1 MSLAQ
6 LHIAP
11 DLVDQV
17 YGALLGAISS
27 GELSPGH
34 RLTQEELAESL
45 AVSRQPV
52 LQALRLLKKEG
63 FVVDAP
69 MKSAAQSGARGLMV
83 APLDAAMI
91 ARLYQVRSV
100 LDGLAAGLAARAG
113 ARIDLAAI
121 ERGRRIAAAGA
132 VGPMIDA
139 DLEFHQLIYAASGNP
154 LIAESAG
161 RHWQHIRR
169 AMGAV
174 LQSAAARSAIW
185 DEHAAIVAAIGRG
198 DAAEAERLAREHCE
212 AAGFNL
218 ARNMTQHIAAAS

>member
-6 LHIAP
+6 LHAVP

-17 YGALLGAISS
+17 YGSLLAAISR
-27 GELSPGH
+27 GDFAPGH
-34 RLTQEELAESL
+34 RLTQEELAEKL

-69 MKSAAQSGARGLMV
+69 VKSGAAGGARGLMV
-83 APLDAAMI
+83 APLDGAMI

-100 LDGLAAGLAARAG
+100 LDGLAARLAAGGRAVIVP
-113 ARIDLAAI
+113 ALMQ
-121 ERGRRIAAAGA
+121 RGRDAAAAGD
-132 VGPMIDA
+132 VGALIDA
-139 DLEFHQLIYAASGNP
+139 DAEFHACIYAASGNP

-161 RHWQHIRR
+161 RHWHHIRR

-174 LQSAAARSAIW
+174 LQSTGARGAIW
-185 DEHAAIVAAIGRG
+185 DEHEAIALAVAAG
-198 DAAEAERLAREHCE
+198 DAHTAERLAREHCE
-212 AAGFNL
+212 AAGVNL
-218 ARNMTQHIAAAS
+218 ARSLDRHQALAS